1 MLPEIFCLGVQRCYG
16 VLVLL
21 IVRQFLRIVSECH
34 LERDKSGLP
43 GILRDAQQKIMQ
55 LLLIVVDKHTLLRR
69 DYAYIDV
76 QILC

>member
-1 MLPEIFCLGVQRCYG
+1 MFPEIFCLGVQSCYG

-21 IVRQFLRIVSECH
+21 IARHFLRIVSECH
-34 LERDKSGLP
+34 LERDKTRLP
-43 GILRDAQQKIMQ
+43 CILRDGQQKIMQ